1 MPYIDLYVMVVLKNE
16 EMETLDEEFH
26 DSVENVND
34 IIAEVMEYPCTRSW
48 KDQLRRQ
55 KSCGVVLGKQECW

>member
-1 MPYIDLYVMVVLKNE
+1 MVVLKNE

-34 IIAEVMEYPCTRSW
+34 IIAIYFRKIISEDKKVVGLYWEN
-48 KDQLRRQ
+48 
-55 KSCGVVLGKQECW
+55 KSVGDDR